1 MNELFGN
8 NPFYVA
14 DGELFLPHG
23 EETERLKVD
32 TTILFTEPEEVLLKI
47 YFPEGAKKYLLPKQ
61 DSKLKSDLEEYIA
74 VIESSNECEACKIN

>member
-47 YFPEGAKKYLLPKQ
+47 YFPEK
-61 DSKLKSDLEEYIA
+61 
-74 VIESSNECEACKIN
+74 